1 MTALG
6 TSAHHPEPGDHVEM
20 DVPSRSRRRDGLE
33 GLVLVFGMLGI
44 LLGLALTLGSSF
56 RAVQ

>member
-1 MTALG
+1 MTTLG
-6 TSAHHPEPGDHVEM
+6 TSAHHAGPGDHAEV
-20 DVPSRSRRRDGLE
+20 DVPSRSSRRAGLE